1 MPILNNSIKLNFM
14 ILLFYKREHPS
25 LNSRPVPKRWR
36 GVPRLPGSQEPGLK
50 SARSRTGVTLES
62 GKSGDPTTRLRIRP
76 EKNFELGKSVL
87 FVHFI
92 IGRSVPKRWRGGP
105 WLPGSQEPRREIPE
119 VSSWGYS

>member
-1 MPILNNSIKLNFM
+1 MS
-14 ILLFYKREHPS
+14 
-25 LNSRPVPKRWR
+25 SRPVPKRWR

-62 GKSGDPTTRLRIRP
+62 GKSGDPTTCLRIRP

-92 IGRSVPKRWRGGP
+92 IGRSVPKRWRGALGFRAHKN
-105 WLPGSQEPRREIPE
+105 PGAKSTRFCLGVTLESGKPGEPTPRLGIRP
-119 VSSWGYS
+119 VSP